1 MLVYFLSMNKN
12 PPIIYCVNISEIIT
26 LFKIILY
33 LIWSYFFLKYNMDA
47 LILAAGT
54 GSRMGGIDSPKCL
67 LNIGDTSIINYQIN
81 CFKKLGIEK
90 IFVLTGY
97 NSEQIKNH
105 VNKDIILIPTS
116 NYLTTNNLYSIW
128 DARSFLQNDFICVYG
143 DLFFHKQILSN
154 CINNKNDVCL
164 VIEKNIRSETMRVK
178 IENDHIVE
186 VNKTIPLKSSHG
198 NFIGMSKFKKDVIP
212 FFFNEVSKLIKI
224 GNYDAYYTKAIE
236 SMIKNKQKIDYVE
249 TNNLPWLDID
259 EKHEYEEAKKIYQNM
274 NMRYF

>member
-1 MLVYFLSMNKN
+1 
-12 PPIIYCVNISEIIT
+12 
-26 LFKIILY
+26 
-33 LIWSYFFLKYNMDA
+33 MDA

-67 LNIGDTSIINYQIN
+67 LNIGNTSIINYQIN
-81 CFKKLGIEK
+81 CFKKLGFEK

-97 NSEQIKNH
+97 NSKQIKSH
-105 VNKDIILIPTS
+105 VDKDVILIPTS

-128 DARSFLQNDFICVYG
+128 DARNFLQNDFICVYG

-154 CINNKNDVCL
+154 CINNKNDICL

-186 VNKTIPLKSSHG
+186 VNKTIPLELSHG
-198 NFIGMSKFKKDVIP
+198 NFIGMSKFKKHIIP
-212 FFFNEVSKLIKI
+212 NFFNEISKLIKI
-224 GNYDAYYTKAIE
+224 GNHDAYYTKAIE